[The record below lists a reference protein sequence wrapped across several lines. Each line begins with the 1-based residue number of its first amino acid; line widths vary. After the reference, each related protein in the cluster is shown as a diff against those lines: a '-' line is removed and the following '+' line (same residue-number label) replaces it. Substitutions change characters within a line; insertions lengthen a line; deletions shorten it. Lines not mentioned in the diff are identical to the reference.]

1 MKRKGFTLVELLV
14 VIAIIALL
22 MGILMPALARVR
34 QLAFRMTCG
43 TNLSGIGK
51 AMLIYSNDYE
61 DELPK
66 AGGRTNTWVAA
77 LPNNGWRAANHT
89 AAFAISNNQGQ
100 VTVSSSFY
108 LLIKYSDVTPK
119 QFVCKGETD
128 TTEFKLTDYSSE
140 LSSLPNFQLID
151 AWDFGSV
158 SGGTSPDKHCSYSY
172 HWPFNEYAL
181 TTSSDSSMAIA
192 ADRNPW
198 LTAARVGSNANPD
211 LTWDKFIPDDDQWS
225 SQGGNSQTAKVG
237 NSDAHQL
244 DGQNVLY
251 VDSHVK
257 FENRAFCGLED
268 DNIYTVGNDSYAK
281 HTKGSA
287 PTYLKTSPGPQSR
300 QDSVLVQNDNGLKSS
315 NTR

>member
-34 QLAFRMTCG
+34 QLAFRMVCG

-51 AMLIYSNDYE
+51 AMLIYANDYE

-66 AGGRTNTWVAA
+66 AGGRTNTWVSSIK
-77 LPNNGWRAANHT
+77 NWQGVSRSD
-89 AAFAISNNQGQ
+89 AFTFDRTNAET
-100 VTVSSSFY
+100 TVSSNFY
-108 LLIKYSDVTPK
+108 LLVKYADVTPK

-128 TTEFKLTDYSSE
+128 TKEFKLSDQPTARSG
-140 LSSLPNFQLID
+140 LQLID
-151 AWDFGSV
+151 AWDFGPFV
-158 SGGTSPDKHCSYSY
+158 SEADNPTKYCSYSY
-172 HWPFNEYAL
+172 HWPFDEYAL

-198 LTAARVGSNANPD
+198 LTAARTGTNANPD
-211 LTWDKFIPDDDQWS
+211 LTWDKFIPDDDQWT

-268 DNIYTVGNDSYAK
+268 DNIYTIANTQYPKA
-281 HTKGSA
+281 TKGTMPVFGGRSTIK
-287 PTYLKTSPGPQSR
+287 PLSR
-300 QDSVLVQNDNGLKSS
+300 QDSLLVQDPGTSDRNRRTN
-315 NTR
+315 